1 MVPRSVHR
9 AFRLVTAAWVASAAA
24 FGSASAQQLGI
35 LTGQVTSASDR
46 RPLAGAQVR
55 IPALNVG
62 AVFTDD
68 QGRFRVP
75 GVPAGRHQVVAQR
88 IGYVPLTQAVD
99 VAAGQ
104 TVTLNLAMQE
114 RAISMEE
121 VVVTG
126 VAAETPQSQVAFT
139 IAKIDVAEVS
149 KAPVV
154 SVGGLVAAKVPGVKV
169 VQGSGQPGT
178 EPSFQFRGPK
188 SITGSQAPLVVIDG
202 VITNGGIS
210 DVDPADVASIEIVK
224 GAAGAA
230 LYGSRAQAGV
240 VQITTKTGRH
250 LSPGQ
255 TQLTVRTTYEDN
267 SIERYY
273 GTPTHHQW
281 MMNPEKTA
289 ILGLNGQPITY
300 PFNGTPALNDGG
312 NGRNAF
318 TTFMNNPFPA
328 ELPLGDPIQQFFN
341 PGGRIT
347 NYVALAGTEGST
359 DYRISF
365 DRMQEDGAITLVPGL
380 TQYNTRINVGQTFG
394 TFQVR
399 TQAYFAKRTRSLF
412 DEGGG
417 GIIRTLTFTTAA
429 ADLMKRDSTGEISA
443 IGEPIN
449 QGNVGRNPVYTL
461 LNTSAEEKRQR
472 GMAGLDASW
481 NPLRWLSLQAN
492 GSFDRI
498 ETNTHRYQRPGLI
511 QPFTVPGT
519 GSIEDQQDRRLEMN
533 ASLTAALTFQP
544 AADFTVRGRLR
555 YLVESL
561 DEDGFSVEGQNL
573 PVGGVERLNLIGGT
587 PTLNSYQRAVRSE
600 GFFAV
605 AALTYKERYILD
617 LLGRRDGSSLFGVD
631 QRWQTYHRV
640 SAAWRMS
647 EEPWFP
653 FGFLTEF
660 KPRYS
665 RGTSGGRPSFDAQ
678 YQTYQVSSGSIVPVT
693 LGNRD
698 LRPELATEQEFGLDA
713 VIAERFQIQA
723 NYVKTKVEDQLLLV
737 PLPSIAGFTGQWQNA
752 ATVASTTGEL
762 ALQASII
769 EKENLLWTARLNLDR
784 TRNKITHL
792 GVAPYRIS
800 DYRAGLY
807 IREGETLGSF
817 YGWHYPT
824 SCAELPAGTDCSQFQ
839 LNDEGFFVWVGAG
852 NNWWEG
858 KSKSLWGT
866 RGTVN
871 GVTYAWGLPISALNS
886 TLTLPDTKL
895 GDSEPSLN
903 ASFLQNLEWKNFG
916 LTLLFD
922 AEVGAQVYNQTMQWR
937 CRDGHCPMMD
947 QTGKP
952 DSLQKPITYY
962 NTQGFYQNNKNNS
975 YFTEDADYLK
985 LRELSFRYTLQERSM
1000 PGFLQR
1006 IGLSQV
1012 TLNLTGRNL
1021 KTWTGYRGFDP
1032 EVGKNTFGGSAAV
1045 GRIDE
1050 YFYPNFRSL
1059 GFDIELVF

>member
-1 MVPRSVHR
+1 M
-9 AFRLVTAAWVASAAA
+9 L
-24 FGSASAQQLGI
+24 
-35 LTGQVTSASDR
+35 TSARDA
-46 RPLAGAQVR
+46 RPLGGTEVR
-55 IPALNVG
+55 IPALNLS
-62 AVFTDD
+62 ATTTA
-68 QGRFRVP
+68 QGRFVLP
-75 GVPAGRHQVVAQR
+75 GVPVGRYDITAQR
-88 IGYVPLTQAVD
+88 IGYRPMTLPVVVTG
-99 VAAGQ
+99 GQ
-104 TVTLNLAMQE
+104 TATINFAMEE
-114 RAISMEE
+114 RAISLEE
-121 VVVTG
+121 IVVTG
-126 VAAETPQSQVAFT
+126 VAAETPQTQTAFT

-149 KAPVV
+149 KRPQVN
-154 SVGGLVAAKVPGVKV
+154 VGGLLAAKVPGVKV

-202 VITNGGIS
+202 VITNGGIA

-240 VQITTKTGRH
+240 IQITTHTGRH
-250 LSPGQ
+250 LRPGQ
-255 TQLTVRTTYEDN
+255 TQFTVRTTYEDN

-273 GTPTHHQW
+273 GVPMHHQW
-281 MMNPEKTA
+281 MMNADKTA
-289 ILGLNGQPITY
+289 ILDLNGQPITY
-300 PFNGTPALNDGG
+300 PRNGAPALNDGG

-318 TTFMNNPFPA
+318 RTFMTNPYPP
-328 ELPLGDPIQQFFN
+328 ELQPLRDPIRQFFN
-341 PGGRIT
+341 PGARIT

-359 DYRISF
+359 DYRVSF
-365 DRMQEDGAITLVPGL
+365 DRMKEDGAITLIKGM
-380 TQYNTRINVGQTFG
+380 TQYNARINVGQTFG
-394 TFQVR
+394 RFQVR
-399 TQAYFAKRTRSLF
+399 TQAYFAKRTRSLL

-429 ADLMKRDSTGEISA
+429 ADLLKKDSTGQVSPY
-443 IGEPIN
+443 GEPID

-461 LNTSAEEKRQR
+461 LNTEAEEGRQR
-472 GMAGLDASW
+472 GMGGLDASW
-481 NPLRWLSLQAN
+481 NPLGWLSLQAN

-498 ETNTHRYQRPGLI
+498 ETNTHRYERPGLI
-511 QPFTVPGT
+511 DPYNPPET
-519 GSIEDQQDRRLEMN
+519 GFIRDQQDRRLEMN

-544 AADFTVRGRLR
+544 LNDLTMRGRLR

-561 DEDGFSVEGQNL
+561 DENGFSVEGQNL
-573 PVGGVERLNLIGGT
+573 PVQGVERINLIGGT
-587 PTLNSYQRAVRSE
+587 PSLNSYNRQVRSE
-600 GFFAV
+600 GYFAI
-605 AALTYKERYILD
+605 AALTFKERYILD
-617 LLGRRDGSSLFGVD
+617 LLGRRDGSSLFGED
-631 QRWQTYHRV
+631 ERWQNYYRV

-647 EEPWFP
+647 QEPWFP
-653 FGFLTEF
+653 FGWLTEF

-678 YQTYQVSSGSIVPVT
+678 YQTYQVSAGSIVPVT
-693 LGNRD
+693 LGNKD

-713 VIAERFQIQA
+713 VIAERLQVQA

-737 PLPSIAGFTGQWQNA
+737 PLPSIAGFTSQWQNA
-752 ATVASTTGEL
+752 ATVAATTGEL

-769 EKENLLWTARLNLDR
+769 ERDNLLWTARLNLDR
-784 TRNKITHL
+784 TKNKITYL

-807 IREGETLGSF
+807 IREGEVLGSF
-817 YGWHYPT
+817 YGWRYPT
-824 SCAELPAGTDCSQFQ
+824 SCAELPQGTDCGQFQ
-839 LNDEGFFVWVGAG
+839 VNDEGHLVWVGTG

-858 KSKSLWGT
+858 KSKNLWGT
-866 RGTVN
+866 TGTVN
-871 GVTYAWGLPISALNS
+871 GVTYSWGLPPSVLNS
-886 TLTLPDTKL
+886 TLNLPDVKL

-903 ASFLQNLEWKNFG
+903 GSLLQNLEWKNFG

-922 AEVGAQVYNQTMQWR
+922 AERGAQVYNQTMQWR

-962 NTQGFYQNNKNNS
+962 NALGVYQNNKNNS

-985 LRELSFRYTLQERSM
+985 VRELSFRYTLRGGGMPAFLRSV
-1000 PGFLQR
+1000 
-1006 IGLSQV
+1006 GLSQV
-1012 TLNLTGRNL
+1012 TINLTGRNL

-1059 GFDIELVF
+1059 GFDIELIF